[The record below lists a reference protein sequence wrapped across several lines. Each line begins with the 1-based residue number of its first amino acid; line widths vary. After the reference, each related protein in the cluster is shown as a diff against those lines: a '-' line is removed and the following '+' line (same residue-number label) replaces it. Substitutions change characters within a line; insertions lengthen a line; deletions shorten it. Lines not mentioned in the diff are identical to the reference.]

1 MPILSSKKK
10 DNEPEVSSEK
20 SKELLSDGRLSHI
33 AFIMDGNGRWAERR
47 GMPRRFGHSFGAK
60 RIDEIAGYCRDIGI
74 RTVTLYAFST
84 ENWGRPQAEV
94 DSIMSILGEYLLEC
108 RKKADKENVRIRVIG
123 DITPLSDDLK
133 AKILDIEEY
142 SKDKYFSL
150 NVAINY
156 GGRDEIV
163 NAVNSLIAGGKTSV
177 TKEDIASAIYTS
189 GQPDPDMIVRTGG
202 DLRISNFL
210 MWQSAYSELYFT
222 DVLWPDISKH
232 DIDLAVHE
240 FYRRKRRFGKV

>member
-1 MPILSSKKK
+1 MAIKKNVTAESSA
-10 DNEPEVSSEK
+10 STEK
-20 SKELLSDGRLSHI
+20 SRELLADGRMKHI
-33 AFIMDGNGRWAERR
+33 AFIMDGNGRWAEKR
-47 GMPRRFGHSFGAK
+47 GMPRRFGHAYGAK
-60 RIDEIAGYCRDIGI
+60 KIDDIAGYCRDIGI
-74 RTVTLYAFST
+74 RGVTIYAFST

-94 DSIMSILGEYLLEC
+94 DSIMKLLEDYLRDC
-108 RKKADKENVRIRVIG
+108 KKRSDKENIKVKVLG
-123 DITPLSDDLK
+123 DISVLRPEFQQS
-133 AKILDIEEY
+133 IREIEEY
-142 SKDKYFSL
+142 SKDHYFYF

-163 NAVNSLIAGGKTSV
+163 NACNRLIADGHTSL
-177 TKEDIASAIYTS
+177 TKDDISSAIYTA

-222 DVLWPDISKH
+222 DVLWPDITTH
-232 DIDLAVHE
+232 DVDLAVEE